1 MRTANNRPT
10 EKARGARISQRHIQ
24 RTPMRGCDV
33 ENVGCATANHLS
45 LTRWQ
50 LPMRPLQRTGN
61 CQLLH
66 GCTQHHHTHPSRP
79 HPYTR
84 DDCTRCEEPQPAHT
98 FRNGAWC
105 HIASQNYTLAT
116 LALQP
121 LVIAVGSRW
130 HARQRLLNH
139 TGLVQGLE
147 APSWQTQP
155 AQIDLFV
162 VLTNRW
168 CGAIHAGWRVG
179 QFDGRAE
186 NLYGA

>member
-1 MRTANNRPT
+1 MIVIVIVIVIVFDWLRAYVKPLVTHAL
-10 EKARGARISQRHIQ
+10 
-24 RTPMRGCDV
+24 
-33 ENVGCATANHLS
+33 ATANETPPENWELS
-45 LTRWQ
+45 APAR
-50 LPMRPLQRTGN
+50 
-61 CQLLH
+61 LH
-66 GCTQHHHTHPSRP
+66 TTPPHAPVYGP

-168 CGAIHAGWRVG
+168 CGAIYAGWRVG

>member
-1 MRTANNRPT
+1 
-10 EKARGARISQRHIQ
+10 
-24 RTPMRGCDV
+24 MRGCDV

-45 LTRWQ
+45 HTRWQ
-50 LPMRPLQRTGN
+50 LPMRPPKNWELGTGN
-61 CQLLH
+61 WELGTGNWELGTPARLH
-66 GCTQHHHTHPSRP
+66 TPPRQAPVYGP

-130 HARQRLLNH
+130 HARQHLLNH

>member
-1 MRTANNRPT
+1 
-10 EKARGARISQRHIQ
+10 
-24 RTPMRGCDV
+24 MRGCDV

-45 LTRWQ
+45 HTRWQ
-50 LPMRPLQRTGN
+50 LPMRPPKNWELGTGN
-61 CQLLH
+61 WELGTPARLH
-66 GCTQHHHTHPSRP
+66 TPPRQAPVYGP

-130 HARQRLLNH
+130 HARQHLLNH